1 MASSDNRNSV
11 EDRRECA
18 NRAGTTIEYTEK
30 EMALTKE
37 KARAKSKFTR
47 ARNKLSSLLEEE
59 QPSRRTVQDV
69 CSSLDTW
76 MEHAIEVMEKLSDLY
91 IKYAELEKGSKVV
104 TEMEKLEIEI
114 FGSK

>member
-18 NRAGTTIEYTEK
+18 DRAGTTIEYTEK
-30 EMALTKE
+30 ETALKKE
-37 KARAKSKFTR
+37 KARTKSNFTR

-69 CSSLDTW
+69 CSNLDTW
-76 MEHAIEVMEKLSDLY
+76 MEHAMGGNGKIIGLVYKICRIGERQ
-91 IKYAELEKGSKVV
+91 
-104 TEMEKLEIEI
+104 
-114 FGSK
+114 